1 MIPTIWFFYGNKT
14 AQKIKLKNGK
24 LHSLFAPSHELEP
37 SFQHLA
43 VFVRPLVPDPP

>member
-24 LHSLFAPSHELEP
+24 
-37 SFQHLA
+37 
-43 VFVRPLVPDPP
+43 VRLVGTKKPNEVERVLSQINLSD